1 MCRSTNYYTLCVG
14 SEGFSTPYTDFISRF
29 RLSFFTRRGRRP
41 PGRYIYGVP
50 DARPPAPSGAQGHIP
65 HHHHAIEATTS
76 HTQHVKSTCT
86 WHRHATAAA
95 MMRAARVRRRAVDAG
110 CRCMC
115 HRPEGRLSARTD
127 ATVTH
132 ATHTTPHTHTPVIDP
147 PCFYFLVRPGLV
159 LPAAVSGSGYRR
171 LLPSGTSE
179 SLSQRPGIKPTLSQ
193 PRSNAACLDRCSLR
207 TCTSLRDRRGSDRRQ
222 GER

>member
-1 MCRSTNYYTLCVG
+1 MCRSTKNYYTLCVG

-132 ATHTTPHTHTPVIDP
+132 HTTHTHTRH
-147 PCFYFLVRPGLV
+147 RPAL
-159 LPAAVSGSGYRR
+159 L
-171 LLPSGTSE
+171 LLPREAGP
-179 SLSQRPGIKPTLSQ
+179 RPSCC
-193 PRSNAACLDRCSLR
+193 RLR
-207 TCTSLRDRRGSDRRQ
+207 LRVPPPVAKWDV
-222 GER
+222 